1 MIYDVDIVAV
11 PAQPVLSLPSRG
23 PLSEIGARMR
33 RLREL
38 AAQAGLE
45 TAGPMTARFYDEA
58 RPGAE
63 VDYDVCI
70 AVRPRADGSVPDSA
84 GEAHGEWLPLHH
96 VLEAVHHGPHDEM
109 DDAWAAVRE
118 AAAALGYASAGPM
131 TEVYEV
137 DRADGVQPA
146 GYLTRVRL
154 PYAR

>member
-11 PAQPVLSLPSRG
+11 PAQPVLSLPSNG
-23 PLSEIGARMR
+23 SLSEIGTRMH
-33 RLREL
+33 RLREVV
-38 AAQAGLE
+38 AQAGLE
-45 TAGPMTARFYDEA
+45 TAGPMTARFYEEA

-63 VDYDVCI
+63 MKYDVCI
-70 AVRPRADGSVPDSA
+70 AVHPRPDGSVPDSA

-118 AAAALGYASAGPM
+118 AAAALGYAPAGPM

-137 DRADGVQPA
+137 SRGDGVQPA
-146 GYLTRVRL
+146 DYVTRVRL